1 MTRKERPSRLLAGLV
16 ALGSTWALTA
26 AAQEPTQKVPKDG
39 YLCCNLRLNG
49 TWASDA
55 NTPQSGVRLLPA
67 GSRVIGLAYGSQQVD
82 VEIDGHKISIGN
94 DYSRTLTIEEFARRW
109 IVPKNPTAG
118 MDTWPPRVRQAIKA
132 TRVAKGMSRKQV
144 LMSLG
149 WPTASNTP
157 NLDNPIWQYRASNGS
172 DYKVVFNEHWLVKA
186 IDADDATKKFV
197 LLP

>member
-1 MTRKERPSRLLAGLV
+1 MPTHFTPRLLACLLAV
-16 ALGSTWALTA
+16 GSTWGAPA
-26 AAQEPTQKVPKDG
+26 AAQEQTLKIPKDG

-55 NTPQSGVRLLPA
+55 NTPQSGVRLLPV

-94 DYSRTLTIEEFARRW
+94 DYSRTLSIEEFAARW
-109 IVPKNPTAG
+109 IVPKNPTATAN
-118 MDTWPPRVRQAIKA
+118 TWSPRVRQAIKA

-149 WPTASNTP
+149 WPTTSNTP
-157 NLDNPIWQYRASNGS
+157 NMDDPVWQYRASNGS